1 LCWPLCEMESSNW
14 LMEAWIEWVVCSGF
28 PLWRWGQ
35 RNTGGRPKKDVR
47 NILQRFVEGW
57 CAVGV
62 LSFAIVVTSVLLPRL
77 ARLNACLPNQ
87 SLGFGEGQ
95 PIGIEYHN
103 QEFQGSSQDLDLM
116 DSKSKFRHI
125 RVEALFFEKPFPF
138 GPHCSYFTA
147 SIFWYF
153 VSATPIHPAI
163 SLARRAAYFHASNVE
178 KNIIKPHIK

>member
-1 LCWPLCEMESSNW
+1 
-14 LMEAWIEWVVCSGF
+14 
-28 PLWRWGQ
+28 
-35 RNTGGRPKKDVR
+35 
-47 NILQRFVEGW
+47 
-57 CAVGV
+57 V

-125 RVEALFFEKPFPF
+125 RVEALF
-138 GPHCSYFTA
+138 SRNL
-147 SIFWYF
+147 SLLVLI
-153 VSATPIHPAI
+153 VLI
-163 SLARRAAYFHASNVE
+163 SLHPFSD
-178 KNIIKPHIK
+178 IL

>member
-1 LCWPLCEMESSNW
+1 LSGSYARVSRCDDGGKETLEVDRRKMSG
-14 LMEAWIEWVVCSGF
+14 IFCSD
-28 PLWRWGQ
+28 LWGD
-35 RNTGGRPKKDVR
+35 DV
-47 NILQRFVEGW
+47 QF
-57 CAVGV
+57 GV

-87 SLGFGEGQ
+87 SLGIGEGQ

-147 SIFWYF
+147 SIF
-153 VSATPIHPAI
+153 
-163 SLARRAAYFHASNVE
+163 
-178 KNIIKPHIK
+178 